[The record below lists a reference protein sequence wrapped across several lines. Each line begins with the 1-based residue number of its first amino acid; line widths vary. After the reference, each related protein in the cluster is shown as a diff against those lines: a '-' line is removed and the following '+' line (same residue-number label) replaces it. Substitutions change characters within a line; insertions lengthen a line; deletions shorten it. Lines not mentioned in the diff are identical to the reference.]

1 MSEAAHGEIAATGA
15 AAGKVRLA
23 IVGTGGVANA
33 HVRAHRRN
41 SDLVEIVALSDVV
54 PGKAEEFTA
63 RHGLV
68 GARCCGHYDEVLALP
83 EVEAVD
89 VCTRPDAHAPAAIAA
104 LAAGK
109 HVLCEKPMATS
120 VAEAR
125 RMLDAANAS
134 ACVNMVDFTYRYF
147 PGARFIRSLIDA
159 GELGEILR
167 VRAEYLRDLIT
178 PPLGGWSAGRRRP
191 DPTDPAANIVGD
203 LGSHM
208 IDLARFLGGEI
219 ERISG
224 QYRIFGDYDE
234 SAIIT
239 VSFASGAVGSL
250 ETTSVATGRGPD
262 FRRIEVHGTKGA
274 ATFWF
279 SRPSQVE
286 VYTTTGATYYSRGF
300 VTVPVPGIAYTED
313 DYESWLQGMT
323 SASQIFAEAIR
334 RGEKARADFGD
345 GYVSNLVM
353 EAAFQSSRT
362 GQTIDLRTFVG

>member
-1 MSEAAHGEIAATGA
+1 MSSPTRGETPPPS
-15 AAGKVRLA
+15 GKVRLA

-54 PGKAEEFTA
+54 PGKAAEFAA

-68 GARCCGHYDEVLALP
+68 GVRFCGHYDEALALP

-89 VCTRPDAHAPAAIAA
+89 VCTRPEGHGPAAIAA
-104 LAAGK
+104 LASGR

-125 RMLDAANAS
+125 RMLDAANA
-134 ACVNMVDFTYRYF
+134 AGRVNMVDFTYRYF
-147 PGARFIRSLIDA
+147 PGTRFIRSLIDA
-159 GELGEILR
+159 GELGEVLR
-167 VRAEYLRDLIT
+167 VRAEYLRDAIT
-178 PPLGGWSAGRRRP
+178 PPPEGWPAGRRRP
-191 DPTDPAANIVGD
+191 DPTDPSANIVGD

-219 ERISG
+219 ERVSG
-224 QYRIFGDYDE
+224 QYRVFGEYDE

-239 VSFASGAVGSL
+239 ADFASGAVGSL
-250 ETTSVATGRGPD
+250 EATSIATGRGGNY
-262 FRRIEVHGTKGA
+262 RRVEVHGTKGA

-300 VTVPVPGIAYTED
+300 ITVPVPGIAYTED

-323 SASQIFAEAIR
+323 NASRTFAEAIR

-345 GYVSNLVM
+345 GYISNLIM

-362 GQTIDLRTFVG
+362 GQTIDLRTFAG